1 MACLDLQQKKG
12 SKARLFGRFSE
23 PYGLSMGIFVP
34 YSDRGLLLYS
44 NEFLLKNI

>member
-1 MACLDLQQKKG
+1 MACLDLQQNKG

-34 YSDRGLLLYS
+34 YSDHIRTGDYCFIQT
-44 NEFLLKNI
+44 NFY